1 MAKLLLEIVT
11 PEAKTFSEEVDMVV
25 LPGVEGEL
33 ASAVA
38 RAVDDA
44 ASAGGSSDFPGGKET
59 GLVVGTGFVEVS
71 QTHVSI
77 LTDMAMADTEIDEA
91 AAEEAVKRAE
101 ARVRD
106 KDLNSEEVSE
116 IEGSIARSLA
126 QLKFKEAQTPSLGRP
141 STVSDFNASPIFFL
155 SGRRHSCGA

>member
-11 PEAKTFSEEVDMVV
+11 PEAKVFSEEVDMAV

-33 ASAVA
+33 GILPLHVPLMT
-38 RAVDDA
+38 RLLPGEVRILQ
-44 ASAGGSSDFPGGKET
+44 GGKQT
-59 GLVVGTGFVEVS
+59 DLVVGTGFVEVS

-116 IEGSIARSLA
+116 IEGAIARSLA
-126 QLKFKEAQTPSLGRP
+126 QLRFKRRRRP
-141 STVSDFNASPIFFL
+141 
-155 SGRRHSCGA
+155 R

>member
-33 ASAVA
+33 GILPLHVPLMT
-38 RAVDDA
+38 RLLPGEVRILQ
-44 ASAGGSSDFPGGKET
+44 GGKQTE
-59 GLVVGTGFVEVS
+59 LVVGTGFVEVS

-126 QLKFKEAQTPSLGRP
+126 QLKFKRRRRP
-141 STVSDFNASPIFFL
+141 
-155 SGRRHSCGA
+155 H